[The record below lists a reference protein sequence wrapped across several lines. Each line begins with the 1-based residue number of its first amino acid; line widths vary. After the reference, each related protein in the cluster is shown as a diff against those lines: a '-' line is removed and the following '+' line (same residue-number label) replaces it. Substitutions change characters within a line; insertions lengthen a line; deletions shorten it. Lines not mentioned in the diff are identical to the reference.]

1 MPDGIYVSVSVQAY
15 FKSTEVFFTLLR
27 KMLLLAK
34 PWYWFPTIVF
44 FHNVIVSLL
53 IAFVF
58 PFDAFHSNQFALNV
72 FTCTSKMSDSSFA
85 SNRRLKED
93 VQLLFVSCIS
103 KNDVSSYY
111 HIIILYHIKFP
122 HNIQDKQIALGL
134 GGIRQR
140 FFCHDTCESAFE
152 VFVFSGITTCI
163 ESIEIL
169 LNQFQEIILPWYLF
183 FAFARQ
189 IFWEMDCFFSL
200 SHYLLVSFLEGGAFE
215 VPSGDFLPMISL
227 PLKMREVWVP
237 GMPSSL
243 LIALKFELAEGWCT
257 KLVQKAHEK
266 LLNPMTRESKDYKI
280 VQQVIILQKSSSA
293 KDGTDLSFPLL

>member
-1 MPDGIYVSVSVQAY
+1 MLSIPTSSPWMCLLVPRKWVTAHLRAIEGWKKMYNFSLFLVS
-15 FKSTEVFFTLLR
+15 
-27 KMLLLAK
+27 AK
-34 PWYWFPTIVF
+34 TTF
-44 FHNVIVSLL
+44 
-53 IAFVF
+53 
-58 PFDAFHSNQFALNV
+58 
-72 FTCTSKMSDSSFA
+72 
-85 SNRRLKED
+85 R
-93 VQLLFVSCIS
+93 
-103 KNDVSSYY
+103 

-227 PLKMREVWVP
+227 PLKKREVWVP

-243 LIALKFELAEGWCT
+243 LISLKFARRLT
-257 KLVQKAHEK
+257 
-266 LLNPMTRESKDYKI
+266 Y
-280 VQQVIILQKSSSA
+280 
-293 KDGTDLSFPLL
+293 